1 MLHWSVWFRFAKTPL
16 APVGRLASRAVAA
29 PVSALVLA
37 LLGVLGAV
45 SASGSAPEPANPS
58 LPTESGALPV
68 PQPLEAADY
77 VLVRKGERRLYLL
90 REGRVLRSYPV
101 RLGLNPD
108 GHKVAEGDFRTPEGV
123 YTVAARNPR
132 SEFFLSLKVSYPS
145 ADDREAARRRGV
157 PPGGNIMIHGLPNVP
172 RKPLSYYRDID
183 WTNGCIAVNNDDMLE
198 IWLLTR
204 NRIPVEIRP

>member
-1 MLHWSVWFRFAKTPL
+1 MAPAFA
-16 APVGRLASRAVAA
+16 
-29 PVSALVLA
+29 
-37 LLGVLGAV
+37 
-45 SASGSAPEPANPS
+45 SAPEPS
-58 LPTESGALPV
+58 STTLPTESGALPV

-101 RLGLNPD
+101 RLGLNPE
-108 GHKVAEGDFRTPEGV
+108 GHKLEEGDFRTPEGV
-123 YTVAARNPR
+123 YTLAARNPR
-132 SEFFLSLKVSYPS
+132 SSYFLSLKVSYPS
-145 ADDREAARRRGV
+145 AEDREAARRRGV

-204 NRIPVEIRP
+204 NSIPVEIRP

>member
-1 MLHWSVWFRFAKTPL
+1 MHPSSGQLRFRW
-16 APVGRLASRAVAA
+16 APSKRWAPWLLLVAA
-29 PVSALVLA
+29 AGLAGVAPALA
-37 LLGVLGAV
+37 
-45 SASGSAPEPANPS
+45 SAPEPS
-58 LPTESGALPV
+58 STTLPTESGALPV

-101 RLGLNPD
+101 RLGLNPE
-108 GHKVAEGDFRTPEGV
+108 GHKLEEGDFRTPEGV
-123 YTVAARNPR
+123 YTLAARNPR
-132 SEFFLSLKVSYPS
+132 SSYFLSLKVSYPS
-145 ADDREAARRRGV
+145 SEDREAARRRGV

-204 NRIPVEIRP
+204 NSIPVEIRP

>member
-1 MLHWSVWFRFAKTPL
+1 LAISVVLWC
-16 APVGRLASRAVAA
+16 ASGAA
-29 PVSALVLA
+29 TVLA
-37 LLGVLGAV
+37 
-45 SASGSAPEPANPS
+45 SAPEPSSTS
-58 LPTESGALPV
+58 LPTESGALPI
-68 PQPLEAADY
+68 PQPLVAADY
-77 VLVRKGERRLYLL
+77 ILVRKSERRLYLM

-108 GHKVAEGDFRTPEGV
+108 GHKTEEGDFRTPEGV
-123 YTVAARNPR
+123 YTLAARNPR

-145 ADDREAARRRGV
+145 PEDREDARRRGV

-172 RKPLSYYRDID
+172 RKPLNYYRDID

-204 NRIPVEIRP
+204 NSIPVEIRP